1 MEQTKKKSSRREA
14 AQRFLRAMFARKI
27 VVVCTII
34 VALVILAAVFAD
46 VLAPCNPNETD
57 LYNLLKKPGGE
68 HLLGTD
74 AFGRDVLSR
83 LLYGSRVSL
92 IVGLIAV
99 AVACVIGSFLGMIA
113 AYFGGVVDAVI
124 MRTNEALRSVPAV
137 VLAMALVSVFGGGVK
152 NVAIILGISTIPG
165 YVLMMR
171 AQVLSVSGMD
181 YVTAARLQ
189 GNRSMRLLLRHVLP
203 NCLSPLIVMMTQQ
216 VGSTILAEAG
226 LSFLGVG
233 ISVPT
238 ASWGTMVAEGKSVL
252 LQNPML
258 GLMPGVCV
266 AILVISLNT
275 MGDGIRDAL
284 DPRLRG
290 EI

>member
-1 MEQTKKKSSRREA
+1 MEQTKKKSSRREDA
-14 AQRFLRAMFARKI
+14 ERFFRAMFARKI
-27 VVVCTII
+27 VIVCTVI
-34 VALVILAAVFAD
+34 VLLVILAAIFAD
-46 VLAPCNPNETD
+46 VLAPFDPNVPD
-57 LYNLLKKPGGE
+57 YYNLLKKPGNG
-68 HLLGTD
+68 HPLGTD
-74 AFGRDVLSR
+74 ALGRDVLSR
-83 LLYGSRVSL
+83 LLYGARVSL
-92 IVGLIAV
+92 VVGLVAV
-99 AVACVIGSFLGMIA
+99 IVACVIGAFLGMVA
-113 AYFGGVVDAVI
+113 AYFGGPLDSVI
-124 MRTNEALRSVPAV
+124 MRTCEALRTVPSV

-165 YVLMMR
+165 YVVMMR
-171 AQVLSVSGMD
+171 AQVLSVQNRD
-181 YVTAARLQ
+181 FITAARLQ
-189 GNRSMRLLLRHVLP
+189 GNRSMRLLFKHVLP

-238 ASWGTMVAEGKSVL
+238 ASWGTMVAEGKNVL
-252 LQNPML
+252 LVNPML
-258 GLMPGVCV
+258 GLMPGICV
-266 AILVISLNT
+266 ALLVISLNT